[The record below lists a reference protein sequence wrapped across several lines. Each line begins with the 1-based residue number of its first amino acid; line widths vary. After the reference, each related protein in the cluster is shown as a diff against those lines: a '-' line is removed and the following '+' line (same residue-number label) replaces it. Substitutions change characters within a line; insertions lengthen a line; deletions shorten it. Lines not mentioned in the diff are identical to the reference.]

1 MNGAKMNSITE
12 GRLHAKVKGRVQGV
26 GFRYYVMNAAVEL
39 GLTGWVRNRRDGSV
53 EVLAEGDLD
62 HIKSLVR
69 ALERGSRSSAVRE
82 VKTRLQPASGEF
94 DSFFVRPTL

>member
-1 MNGAKMNSITE
+1 
-12 GRLHAKVKGRVQGV
+12 
-26 GFRYYVMNAAVEL
+26 
-39 GLTGWVRNRRDGSV
+39 V